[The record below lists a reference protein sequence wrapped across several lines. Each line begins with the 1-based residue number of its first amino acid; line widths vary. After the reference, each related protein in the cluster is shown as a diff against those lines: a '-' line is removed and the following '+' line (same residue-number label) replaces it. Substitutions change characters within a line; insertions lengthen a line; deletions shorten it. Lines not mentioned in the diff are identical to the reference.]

1 LAAPINP
8 KHMKTLV
15 LLVATMLLA
24 LPTFAQEGRTEAQS
38 QKTEKGFAQLAKYN
52 DEKYYPYYDALMK
65 DRAIQGVLKR
75 LMGADYK
82 KYKQT
87 TEQIEMGDPLVGS
100 DGVLRVY
107 GAIPHLYTIA
117 ETALM
122 VKPNGSIYV
131 AVLENGERVLYYTN
145 DNSSANTLPKEFTQW
160 RSRFTNAPVVYK
172 SPAKTK

>member
-1 LAAPINP
+1 
-8 KHMKTLV
+8 MKTLV

-24 LPTFAQEGRTEAQS
+24 LPTFAQEGRTEAQR

-65 DRAIQGVLKR
+65 DRAIQGALKK

-131 AVLENGERVLYYTN
+131 AVLEDGKLVLYYTN
-145 DNSSANTLPKEFTQW
+145 DKSMVRTLPKEFTQW
-160 RSRFTNAPVVYK
+160 SSRFSNIPVVYK
-172 SPAKTK
+172 RP